1 MKWVGQVARMGRYKI
16 SAVFQLEKFVG
27 RGRLGDLAAEDDIR
41 KECESMNCTQ
51 LAQNKF
57 ELLRIR

>member
-1 MKWVGQVARMGRYKI
+1 MGRYKI
-16 SAVFQLEKFVG
+16 NAVFQLEKFVG

-57 ELLRIR
+57 ELLRIW